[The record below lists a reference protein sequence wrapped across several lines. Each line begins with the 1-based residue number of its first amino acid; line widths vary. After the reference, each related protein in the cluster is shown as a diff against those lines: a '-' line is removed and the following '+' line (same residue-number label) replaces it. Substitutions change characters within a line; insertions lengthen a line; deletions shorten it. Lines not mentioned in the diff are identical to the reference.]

1 MASAN
6 ISFDQIPA
14 SIRKPGKYFEFN
26 TTNAVRTL
34 AANSQKMLIIA
45 QKAEDSDAP
54 LVPVQI
60 YDDAT
65 AGALFGYGSQAQ
77 LMVQAAI
84 RAYQY
89 LDLSVLPVPPD
100 EAGVA
105 ASGKLELTGTATGAG
120 VVSLTIADTSV
131 AVAAAS
137 QDTAQNVLDEL
148 AAALNAEQSLPVSA
162 TVVTPE
168 DPDGEGEQVA
178 PPPYLT
184 LTAKNKGTIG
194 NKITLSASCTAP
206 GLTATVTKMSGGQK
220 DPDITEALAAV
231 FGADYTLYCLPW
243 AVQEQLTALREHLDK
258 ISGPLEQRRATAWL
272 GSTDTLSLCTTL
284 AGQLNSGRIS
294 LACLPG
300 SPSLPETLSAA
311 YCAVAASEEDPARPL
326 NTLVLTGVAV
336 PPESSRLSRTEQEV
350 ALKNGVTPL
359 EVGPGEV
366 VQIVRAIST
375 YTRNAAGATDI
386 SLLDMT
392 TIRTLDYVART
403 VKERIDLR
411 FPREKLSTRT
421 PPKVRSEVLDVLR
434 QLEQLEIVEEVGQE
448 NAFIFGLSSDEV
460 INYENNGGYNPMEI
474 FNTDQDIRRVL
485 MQLINGYYSP
495 QDPELFRDIYNS
507 LLNTQSSDR
516 ADTYFIL
523 KDFRSYAEAQ
533 KRVEAA
539 YRDENWWARAAML
552 NTASAG
558 KFSSDRTIEE
568 YVRDIWH
575 LEKIHV
581 DDDDVKAL

>member
-1 MASAN
+1 
-6 ISFDQIPA
+6 
-14 SIRKPGKYFEFN
+14 
-26 TTNAVRTL
+26 
-34 AANSQKMLIIA
+34 
-45 QKAEDSDAP
+45 
-54 LVPVQI
+54 
-60 YDDAT
+60 
-65 AGALFGYGSQAQ
+65 
-77 LMVQAAI
+77 MVQAAI

-168 DPDGEGEQVA
+168 DPERRRRAGRSAPLSDPDRQKQGHHRQQDHAVRQLHGSRPDGYRHQ
-178 PPPYLT
+178 
-184 LTAKNKGTIG
+184 
-194 NKITLSASCTAP
+194 
-206 GLTATVTKMSGGQK
+206 KMSGGQK

-434 QLEQLEIVEEVGQE
+434 RLEQLEIVEEVE
-448 NAFIFGLSSDEV
+448 ANAAGV
-460 INYENNGGYNPMEI
+460 ICER
-474 FNTDQDIRRVL
+474 DL
-485 MQLINGYYSP
+485 
-495 QDPELFRDIYNS
+495 QDPNRLDCRIP
-507 LLNTQSSDR
+507 SDVVNGLHV
-516 ADTYFIL
+516 F
-523 KDFRSYAEAQ
+523 
-533 KRVEAA
+533 
-539 YRDENWWARAAML
+539 
-552 NTASAG
+552 AG
-558 KFSSDRTIEE
+558 VIDLR
-568 YVRDIWH
+568 
-575 LEKIHV
+575 L
-581 DDDDVKAL
+581 

>member
-1 MASAN
+1 MASTN
-6 ISFDQIPA
+6 ISFDQIPV

-148 AAALNAEQSLPVSA
+148 AAALNAKQSLPVSA

-258 ISGPLEQRRATAWL
+258 VSGPLEQRRATAWL

-284 AGQLNSGRIS
+284 AGQLNS
-294 LACLPG
+294 
-300 SPSLPETLSAA
+300 
-311 YCAVAASEEDPARPL
+311 AVAASEEDPARPL
-326 NTLVLTGVAV
+326 NTLALTGVAV

-434 QLEQLEIVEEVGQE
+434 QLEQLEIVEEVE
-448 NAFIFGLSSDEV
+448 ANAAGV
-460 INYENNGGYNPMEI
+460 ICER
-474 FNTDQDIRRVL
+474 DL
-485 MQLINGYYSP
+485 
-495 QDPELFRDIYNS
+495 QDPNRLDCRIP
-507 LLNTQSSDR
+507 SDVVNGLHV
-516 ADTYFIL
+516 F
-523 KDFRSYAEAQ
+523 
-533 KRVEAA
+533 
-539 YRDENWWARAAML
+539 
-552 NTASAG
+552 AG
-558 KFSSDRTIEE
+558 VIDLR
-568 YVRDIWH
+568 
-575 LEKIHV
+575 L
-581 DDDDVKAL
+581 

>member
-1 MASAN
+1 MASTN
-6 ISFDQIPA
+6 ITFNDIPA

-184 LTAKNKGTIG
+184 LTAKNKGSTG

-258 ISGPLEQRRATAWL
+258 VSGPLEQRRATAWL

-300 SPSLPETLSAA
+300 SPSLPET
-311 YCAVAASEEDPARPL
+311 
-326 NTLVLTGVAV
+326 
-336 PPESSRLSRTEQEV
+336 
-350 ALKNGVTPL
+350 L

-434 QLEQLEIVEEVGQE
+434 QLEQLEIVEEVE
-448 NAFIFGLSSDEV
+448 ANAAGV
-460 INYENNGGYNPMEI
+460 ICER
-474 FNTDQDIRRVL
+474 DL
-485 MQLINGYYSP
+485 
-495 QDPELFRDIYNS
+495 QDPNRLDCRIP
-507 LLNTQSSDR
+507 SDVVNGLHV
-516 ADTYFIL
+516 F
-523 KDFRSYAEAQ
+523 
-533 KRVEAA
+533 
-539 YRDENWWARAAML
+539 
-552 NTASAG
+552 AG
-558 KFSSDRTIEE
+558 VIDLR
-568 YVRDIWH
+568 
-575 LEKIHV
+575 L
-581 DDDDVKAL
+581 

>member
-100 EAGVA
+100 AAGVA
-105 ASGKLELTGTATGAG
+105 AGGKLELTGTATGAG

-137 QDTAQNVLDEL
+137 QDTAKAVLDEL

-194 NKITLSASCTAP
+194 NKITLSAGCTAP

-258 ISGPLEQRRATAWL
+258 VSGPLEQRRATAWL

-284 AGQLNSGRIS
+284 AGQCNSGRIS
-294 LACLPG
+294 P
-300 SPSLPETLSAA
+300 A

-326 NTLVLTGVAV
+326 NTLALTGVAV

-434 QLEQLEIVEEVGQE
+434 RLEQLEIVEEVE
-448 NAFIFGLSSDEV
+448 ANAAGV
-460 INYENNGGYNPMEI
+460 ICER
-474 FNTDQDIRRVL
+474 DL
-485 MQLINGYYSP
+485 
-495 QDPELFRDIYNS
+495 QDPNRLDCRIP
-507 LLNTQSSDR
+507 SDVVNGLHI
-516 ADTYFIL
+516 F
-523 KDFRSYAEAQ
+523 
-533 KRVEAA
+533 
-539 YRDENWWARAAML
+539 
-552 NTASAG
+552 AG
-558 KFSSDRTIEE
+558 VIDLR
-568 YVRDIWH
+568 
-575 LEKIHV
+575 L
-581 DDDDVKAL
+581 

>member
-1 MASAN
+1 MASTN

-243 AVQEQLTALREHLDK
+243 AVQEQLMALREHLDK

-421 PPKVRSEVLDVLR
+421 PPKVRSEVWTYC
-434 QLEQLEIVEEVGQE
+434 
-448 NAFIFGLSSDEV
+448 ASWSSW
-460 INYENNGGYNPMEI
+460 
-474 FNTDQDIRRVL
+474 
-485 MQLINGYYSP
+485 
-495 QDPELFRDIYNS
+495 
-507 LLNTQSSDR
+507 
-516 ADTYFIL
+516 
-523 KDFRSYAEAQ
+523 RSWR
-533 KRVEAA
+533 KWRP
-539 YRDENWWARAAML
+539 
-552 NTASAG
+552 TPPG
-558 KFSSDRTIEE
+558 
-568 YVRDIWH
+568 
-575 LEKIHV
+575 
-581 DDDDVKAL
+581 

>member
-1 MASAN
+1 MQSSPCPFRPRWSRPKTRTAKAS
-6 ISFDQIPA
+6 
-14 SIRKPGKYFEFN
+14 R
-26 TTNAVRTL
+26 
-34 AANSQKMLIIA
+34 
-45 QKAEDSDAP
+45 
-54 LVPVQI
+54 
-60 YDDAT
+60 
-65 AGALFGYGSQAQ
+65 
-77 LMVQAAI
+77 
-84 RAYQY
+84 
-89 LDLSVLPVPPD
+89 
-100 EAGVA
+100 
-105 ASGKLELTGTATGAG
+105 
-120 VVSLTIADTSV
+120 SLR
-131 AVAAAS
+131 
-137 QDTAQNVLDEL
+137 
-148 AAALNAEQSLPVSA
+148 
-162 TVVTPE
+162 
-168 DPDGEGEQVA
+168 
-178 PPPYLT
+178 PPYLT

-194 NKITLSASCTAP
+194 NKITLSSSCTAP

-258 ISGPLEQRRATAWL
+258 VSGPLEQRRATAWL

-434 QLEQLEIVEEVGQE
+434 QLEQLEIVEEVE
-448 NAFIFGLSSDEV
+448 ANAAGV
-460 INYENNGGYNPMEI
+460 ICER
-474 FNTDQDIRRVL
+474 DL
-485 MQLINGYYSP
+485 
-495 QDPELFRDIYNS
+495 QDPNRLDCRIP
-507 LLNTQSSDR
+507 SDVVNGLHV
-516 ADTYFIL
+516 F
-523 KDFRSYAEAQ
+523 
-533 KRVEAA
+533 
-539 YRDENWWARAAML
+539 
-552 NTASAG
+552 AG
-558 KFSSDRTIEE
+558 VIDLR
-568 YVRDIWH
+568 
-575 LEKIHV
+575 L
-581 DDDDVKAL
+581 

>member
-1 MASAN
+1 MASTN

-77 LMVQAAI
+77 LMVQAA
-84 RAYQY
+84 
-89 LDLSVLPVPPD
+89 
-100 EAGVA
+100 G
-105 ASGKLELTGTATGAG
+105 GKLELTGTATGAG

-168 DPDGEGEQVA
+168 DPDGEGGQVA

-184 LTAKNKGTIG
+184 LTAKNKGTTG

-258 ISGPLEQRRATAWL
+258 VSGPLEQRRATAWL

-336 PPESSRLSRTEQEV
+336 PPESFRLSRTEQEV

-434 QLEQLEIVEEVGQE
+434 QLEQLEIVEEVE
-448 NAFIFGLSSDEV
+448 ANAAGV
-460 INYENNGGYNPMEI
+460 ICER
-474 FNTDQDIRRVL
+474 DL
-485 MQLINGYYSP
+485 
-495 QDPELFRDIYNS
+495 QDPNRLDCRIP
-507 LLNTQSSDR
+507 SDVVNGLHV
-516 ADTYFIL
+516 F
-523 KDFRSYAEAQ
+523 
-533 KRVEAA
+533 
-539 YRDENWWARAAML
+539 
-552 NTASAG
+552 AG
-558 KFSSDRTIEE
+558 VIDLR
-568 YVRDIWH
+568 
-575 LEKIHV
+575 L
-581 DDDDVKAL
+581 